1 MFMAIVGANLP
12 GIHLAEWRSAL
23 LGISEGVS
31 RGLNE
36 WERDSLNVCVTVWA
50 GSPNDRAKG
59 ENWWALAFLSLPPV
73 HRNGKRPCPLH
84 SPSVVMATVVVLWSR
99 ARTTRLHPLFC
110 LLNFFL
116 FLTGWKYL
124 WTHCYLLKLMSPTHW
139 CNLHALHCSLTLSK
153 QRTGDK
159 SMYNFRWKGLYLV
172 ETNRHDNYFHVVSQM
187 VRVLSGETRGAGKK
201 RAAVAGNHG
210 CNQI

>member
-59 ENWWALAFLSLPPV
+59 ENCWALAFLSLPPV

-84 SPSVVMATVVVLWSR
+84 SPSVVMATVAVLWSR
-99 ARTTRLHPLFC
+99 AGTTRLHPLFC

-124 WTHCYLLKLMSPTHW
+124 WTHCYLLKLSL
-139 CNLHALHCSLTLSK
+139 LHIGAIYMPYIVLWRSLSRELGIKACITSA
-153 QRTGDK
+153 G
-159 SMYNFRWKGLYLV
+159 
-172 ETNRHDNYFHVVSQM
+172 
-187 VRVLSGETRGAGKK
+187 RVFI
-201 RAAVAGNHG
+201 
-210 CNQI
+210 C